1 MNLVNQ
7 SQALTNYIEALE
19 YENMRLRN
27 ALFRIL
33 AKEDIR
39 VSKIEYH
46 PENGLD
52 FGYDTYGLDLVI
64 KKIDYSELGLISSQ
78 NRINKLKS
86 KI

>member
-7 SQALTNYIEALE
+7 AQAVTNYIEALE

-33 AKEDIR
+33 EKGNIEVAN
-39 VSKIEYH
+39 IEYI
-46 PENGLD
+46 PFDSLD
-52 FGYDTYGLDLVI
+52 FSYDTTGDDLVI
-64 KKIDYSELGLISSQ
+64 KKIDNIKLGLLSSQ
-78 NRINKLKS
+78 NRIKKLKS

>member
-7 SQALTNYIEALE
+7 AQSVTNYIEALE
-19 YENMRLRN
+19 FENMRLRN

-33 AKEDIR
+33 VKQDIG

-52 FGYDTYGLDLVI
+52 FGYNTDGSDLVI
-64 KKIDYSELGLISSQ
+64 KKLDFSALGMLSAQ
-78 NRINKLKS
+78 DRINQLKS